1 MKFLL
6 IFIAGLIFGSFMN
19 VCIYRLPRG
28 LSIMRPGSMC
38 PNCHRPIKPIDN
50 IPVLSFLFLRGRCRY
65 CGERIHWRYP
75 LVEFLNGLL
84 WVIALS
90 RSFSI
95 PVLLFLS
102 SLVII
107 TFIDMEHMIIP
118 DIITIPGTFS
128 GILLSPFII
137 DPFLRYERL
146 GFMASLTGAI
156 TGFLLFL
163 IIAKAGT
170 WIFKKE
176 AMGGGDIKLMAMVG
190 AFTGWKGVLLTTFLG
205 SIIGSIVGIIILIQ
219 NKGQRDTIIPFGPYL
234 AFGAIVSILFG
245 SEVMFWVN
253 RAVVQ

>member
-1 MKFLL
+1 M
-6 IFIAGLIFGSFMN
+6 
-19 VCIYRLPRG
+19 
-28 LSIMRPGSMC
+28 
-38 PNCHRPIKPIDN
+38 
-50 IPVLSFLFLRGRCRY
+50 
-65 CGERIHWRYP
+65 
-75 LVEFLNGLL
+75 
-84 WVIALS
+84 
-90 RSFSI
+90 
-95 PVLLFLS
+95 
-102 SLVII
+102 
-107 TFIDMEHMIIP
+107 T
-118 DIITIPGTFS
+118 
-128 GILLSPFII
+128 
-137 DPFLRYERL
+137 
-146 GFMASLTGAI
+146 SLTGAI

-219 NKGQRDTIIPFGPYL
+219 NKGRRDTIIPFGPYL